1 MKSFLN
7 EMAVVDRSIID
18 QDDTK
23 IIQTFRYGNPSYS
36 VNDNKLILDSLFPP
50 FQIWHL
56 IIWGSRLETVTF
68 DNDLS

>member
-7 EMAVVDRSIID
+7 EMAIVDRSIID
-18 QDDTK
+18 QDDIK
-23 IIQTFRYGNPSYS
+23 IIQTFLYRNPTYS
-36 VNDNKLILDSLFPP
+36 VNDKLILDSPFPP
-50 FQIWHL
+50 FQIWRL

>member
-7 EMAVVDRSIID
+7 EMAIVDRSIID
-18 QDDTK
+18 QDDIK
-23 IIQTFRYGNPSYS
+23 IIQTFLYINPSYS
-36 VNDNKLILDSLFPP
+36 VNDKLILDSPFPP
-50 FQIWHL
+50 FQIWRL

>member
-7 EMAVVDRSIID
+7 EMAIVDRSIID

-50 FQIWHL
+50 FQI
-56 IIWGSRLETVTF
+56 
-68 DNDLS
+68 